1 MKRVE
6 IRDHDFMF
14 MVVVARRRTLCPTK
28 VHARVGA
35 FRFGDGRAASL
46 GTVDKPFTEIQV
58 M

>member
-6 IRDHDFMF
+6 ICDHDFMF
-14 MVVVARRRTLCPTK
+14 MVVIARCRTLYPAK
-28 VHARVGA
+28 VHAWVGV

-46 GTVDKPFTEIQV
+46 EAVDNPFTEIRV